1 MTPFILSYLY
11 GYILG
16 TEVPESTFFDI
27 LPTWIQLSFPLFR
40 SPLQGALLIYIP
52 LYSGCY
58 TPAAAGE
65 IRLALAKSARGG
77 RAFFLLTI
85 DFSELFDT
93 IEKSPCGV

>member
-1 MTPFILSYLY
+1 MTPIILIYPY

-16 TEVPESTFFDI
+16 AEVPESTFFDI

-85 DFSELFDT
+85 DFFELSDYN
-93 IEKSPCGV
+93 IKKPCGE